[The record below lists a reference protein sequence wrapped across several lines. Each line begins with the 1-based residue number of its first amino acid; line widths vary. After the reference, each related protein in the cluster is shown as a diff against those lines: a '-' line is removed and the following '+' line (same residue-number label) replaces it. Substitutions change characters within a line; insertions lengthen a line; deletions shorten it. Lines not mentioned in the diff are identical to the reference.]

1 VGFNSKESYCAY
13 LPSTHR
19 FIMSLNAPFV
29 VIKTHRLDES
39 ILTVSVRLPILLQEE
54 VYNVSVA

>member
-1 VGFNSKESYCAY
+1 
-13 LPSTHR
+13 
-19 FIMSLNAPFV
+19 MSLNAPFV

>member
-1 VGFNSKESYCAY
+1 
-13 LPSTHR
+13 
-19 FIMSLNAPFV
+19 MSLNTPFV

-54 VYNVSVA
+54 VCNVCLLHERYKKTMRNECFP